1 MLENDPRR
9 EVFPERGRREVYV
22 ITSPPPI
29 YHRYL
34 PIQFL
39 DLLE

>member
-1 MLENDPRR
+1 MTLEGRSSPKGGR
-9 EVFPERGRREVYV
+9 EEVYV